1 MEHSVEV
8 KNTLCIICLDPLNDS
23 IINACDTCEVKCHIK
38 CLYDWY
44 RTNNMEI
51 CPICLKKNEDIS
63 IINNELYEEDEEAHV
78 GVIREYENIIN
89 NQNNNRN
96 NLQAIIDERN
106 RDNLLQINEDIRRHY
121 ERRKI
126 IMLVSCIFIFC
137 IIILKMLLNS

>member
-44 RTNNMEI
+44 KTNNMEI
-51 CPICLKKNEDIS
+51 CPICLKKNETIS
-63 IINNELYEEDEEAHV
+63 IINNELYEEDEEAHM

-89 NQNNNRN
+89 NQNTNNEINENRNRNRN
-96 NLQAIIDERN
+96 NILQIDE
-106 RDNLLQINEDIRRHY
+106 DLRRYY
-121 ERRKI
+121 ELRKVIMMISCIFVLCI
-126 IMLVSCIFIFC
+126 IMLKI
-137 IIILKMLLNS
+137 LLNS